1 MPTAFLM
8 HPRTLFEYSDLL
20 DGDNNPLVKPDII
33 KNIPFLDTTG
43 IGITDTVGT
52 STNCSK
58 IIMGDFSQLMIGI
71 RSEVKIEVLKELF
84 KTNLQ
89 VGFLVHTRVTMLPQ
103 NEKAFGVLSGIIPA

>member
-1 MPTAFLM
+1 MPLHMTAYSDLTAPISALLTNNAPMPTAFLM

-71 RSEVKIEVLKELF
+71 R
-84 KTNLQ
+84 
-89 VGFLVHTRVTMLPQ
+89 
-103 NEKAFGVLSGIIPA
+103 